1 MNGSIQCRLRAGGVA
16 ALVLLG
22 FTVPG
27 IASGQT
33 WSGAGGDS
41 NWSTPGNWVGGVA
54 PASGNA
60 TIVNFVTAA
69 SGFVSTVD
77 APFTLNRLNLLGTA
91 AYTLGG
97 AAISFDGVA
106 PQLTLGGPYALANDL
121 SFLVTTLI
129 DAQTSQVLTGQ
140 VAGPAGLTKA
150 GTGRLT
156 LAGSP
161 LTWGGSTTVSAG
173 TLQIGNGTTGPNFFA
188 SPIVVDGEIDFAG
201 TVPGTNVA
209 NSLSG
214 TGTVTVSGGTM
225 TGSGPAWTHSGA
237 TNITG
242 GTLSATINSPG
253 RLTVTGTGVL
263 QTGDSAFG
271 SLSDGAIP
279 GTGSVFSNATAITVG
294 SDNTSTTFSGTLAG
308 AGGLTKVGAGTF
320 TIGGASMPMTGVLTV
335 NGGRVNLLASGG
347 GGAIVNGGGTLGGT
361 GTISGPV
368 TVNAG
373 GTLAPGLSPGII
385 NTGNLVLAGIFLVE
399 IEGTTLGT
407 QYDNTNVTGTVNVAG
422 ATLTLAG
429 AYVPQLGDTFTII
442 ANDGADAVTGTFAG
456 LAEGA
461 TLTLNGSTL
470 RITYAGG
477 TGNDVVLVTTAAA
490 APASAPGVP
499 TLSEWGLLILA
510 LLTGGIG
517 MVAASRRLSNR
528 S

>member
-308 AGGLTKVGAGTF
+308 AGGLTKVG
-320 TIGGASMPMTGVLTV
+320 TG
-335 NGGRVNLLASGG
+335 R
-347 GGAIVNGGGTLGGT
+347 
-361 GTISGPV
+361 
-368 TVNAG
+368 
-373 GTLAPGLSPGII
+373 
-385 NTGNLVLAGIFLVE
+385 
-399 IEGTTLGT
+399 
-407 QYDNTNVTGTVNVAG
+407 
-422 ATLTLAG
+422 LTLASS
-429 AYVPQLGDTFTII
+429 P
-442 ANDGADAVTGTFAG
+442 
-456 LAEGA
+456 
-461 TLTLNGSTL
+461 LTWGGST
-470 RITYAGG
+470 TVSAG
-477 TGNDVVLVTTAAA
+477 TLQIGN
-490 APASAPGVP
+490 G
-499 TLSEWGLLILA
+499 
-510 LLTGGIG
+510 
-517 MVAASRRLSNR
+517 
-528 S
+528 